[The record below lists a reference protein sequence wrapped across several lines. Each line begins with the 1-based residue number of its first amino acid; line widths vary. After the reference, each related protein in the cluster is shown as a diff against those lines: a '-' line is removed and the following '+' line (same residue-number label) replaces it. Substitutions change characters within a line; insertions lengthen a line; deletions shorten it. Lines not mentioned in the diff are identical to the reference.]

1 MQMTTVGFK
10 LILLVLRPDSL
21 ICTEAEFFKIIQKHC
36 HFYKLGVYDCPP
48 MLFLIIRVEW
58 GKALFFMRLDHHV
71 LG

>member
-21 ICTEAEFFKIIQKHC
+21 ICTEAEFFKSS
-36 HFYKLGVYDCPP
+36 FYKLGVYDCPP